1 MADLVEDDESGGGD
15 GEEAGAGSQHG
26 TVVFGLGLRCSGSPR
41 IIAILVISLKT
52 LRFLRPVHVGS
63 RI

>member
-15 GEEAGAGSQHG
+15 GEEAGAGGQHG
-26 TVVFGLGLRCSGSPR
+26 KVVFGLGLRCSESSR